1 MLGSKQQGYESVR
14 TPSPSVQI
22 SVTAAPL
29 TEKEV
34 TMTNTG
40 STPACVQYRSAG
52 WRQEKEKS
60 SALLV

>member
-1 MLGSKQQGYESVR
+1 MLGSKQQV
-14 TPSPSVQI
+14 TSPSVQI